1 MTDLLRLKHL
11 SFVGSYEEDGFL
23 IVQVA
28 SPKPHVPFGCCM
40 FFGKDRN
47 GTKLVRFRD
56 HAIQGQPVW
65 LEVKRQRYRC
75 AQCGAT
81 SYEDLPDIDTDRRLT
96 KRFRLHLAKQA
107 VEHSFS
113 TAAKINGVHETLIR
127 RVFEEYADR
136 RLKGYQPLMPTVL
149 GMDEIY
155 LHGRARFVIGDVAN
169 KAMLDMQ
176 PSRRDLDLRRYFA
189 QQIGREKVEVVC
201 QDMWKGYHTLTKAM
215 FPNAVTV
222 IDKYHVQRTAN
233 YGFEIVRKK
242 LYQDISNK
250 ERVAL
255 KRKRAVFLA
264 RWHDCKPETRATL
277 TKLFEQYPILST
289 AYDLK
294 ERFYDIYEAPNRAA
308 GEDAVS
314 WWLASVPSDL
324 ERPFKVSIDAINNW
338 RPHILRYFEH
348 RYTSGYIER
357 LNGLIRKMNV
367 QGAGYGYEV
376 LRKKAL
382 LKHGQIG
389 EVARDPVGS
398 DHLGK
403 TLYRTRR
410 MLVGVPLSTLE
421 ADLEAGTF

>member
-1 MTDLLRLKHL
+1 VTDLLRLKGL
-11 SFVGSYEEDGFL
+11 VATGSYEEDGFL
-23 IVQVA
+23 IVQA
-28 SPKPHVPFGCCM
+28 SSPKPTVPYGCCI
-40 FFGKDRN
+40 FFGKDKN
-47 GTKLVRFRD
+47 GSKIVRFRD

-65 LEVKRQRYRC
+65 LEIRRQRYRC
-75 AQCGAT
+75 QQCKAT
-81 SYEDLPDIDTDRRLT
+81 SYEDLPDIDTERRLT

-113 TAAKINGVHETLIR
+113 AAAKINGVHETLIR

-136 RLKGYQPLMPTVL
+136 KLAGYSPLMPRVL

-155 LHGRARFVIGDVAN
+155 LHGQARFVIGDVAN
-169 KAMLDMQ
+169 KAMLDMRT
-176 PSRRDLDLRRYFA
+176 SRRDLDLRRYFENKV
-189 QQIGREKVEVVC
+189 GRENVEVVC
-201 QDMWKGYHTLTKAM
+201 QDMWKGYHTLTKAV

-242 LYQDISNK
+242 LYQDIGNK

-264 RWHDCKPETRATL
+264 RWETCKPETRAVL
-277 TKLFEQYPILST
+277 TKLFEQYPVLST

-294 ERFYDIYEAPNRAA
+294 ERFYDIYEADSRAA
-308 GEDAVS
+308 GEEAMS
-314 WWLASVPSDL
+314 WWLASVPSEL
-324 ERPFKVSIDAINNW
+324 ERPFKTSIDAVNNW

-367 QGAGYGYEV
+367 QGAGYGFEV

-389 EVARDPVGS
+389 ETTRDPAGT
-398 DHLGK
+398 DYLGK
-403 TLYRTRR
+403 TLYRTRK
-410 MLVGVPLSTLE
+410 LVTGIPLSTLE
-421 ADLEAGTF
+421 ADLDAGTF